1 MCTVEGQINFNQF
14 ETHFGIT
21 FVGWNFPFHPIK
33 PECSLYMGV
42 DKDLLNIILGI
53 YAYLAWA
60 HGTCPRYS
68 LMPSRGACSYSC
80 GIIRESQGKGP

>member
-33 PECSLYMGV
+33 PEFSLYMGV
-42 DKDLLNIILGI
+42 DKDLLTLSLVYMPTSPGPMVH
-53 YAYLAWA
+53 AR
-60 HGTCPRYS
+60 GTH
-68 LMPSRGACSYSC
+68 
-80 GIIRESQGKGP
+80 